1 MRTVRVP
8 WLSLMLAL
16 VLAFAGTVMVVGKAS
31 AHSTG
36 DAAALSP
43 AAKQAIVNLAKDSKK
58 LGGKP
63 PSAYLDRVNFK
74 NVPGITAVPAA
85 ATQLVGPTN
94 ITVPGAIKFV
104 HVTGNATF
112 FGGAANYILWFAV
125 DENCSLSGVGFDNRS
140 FGNTTQQENSTTDF
154 VVPVTP
160 GVHTFRLCGLGA
172 AGVSSI
178 SKTLTLETIAKGPTG
193 GNALAKLAGRPA
205 PDRDANPVT
214 PR

>member
-1 MRTVRVP
+1 MRTIRVP

-16 VLAFAGTVMVVGKAS
+16 VLAFAGTVMLVSKAS
-31 AHSTG
+31 AAPTG

-43 AAKQAIVNLAKDSKK
+43 ATKLAIVNLAKDSKK

-63 PSAYLDRVNFK
+63 PSAYFDRVAFK
-74 NVPGITAVPAA
+74 TATGIKAVPAA
-85 ATQLVGPTN
+85 ATELVGPTN

-104 HVTGNATF
+104 RVTGNSTF
-112 FGGAANYILWFAV
+112 FGGAANYVLWFAV
-125 DENCSLSGVGFDNRS
+125 DDVCTLSGVGFDNRS
-140 FGNTTQQENSTTDF
+140 FGNTTQQENSTIDF

-172 AGVSSI
+172 AGVNTI
-178 SKTLTLETIAKGPTG
+178 SKTLVLETVAKGPTG
-193 GNALAKLAGRPA
+193 GNALAKLAPKSV
-205 PDRDANPVT
+205 PDRDANPAT

>member
-1 MRTVRVP
+1 MRTIRVP
-8 WLSLMLAL
+8 WLPLMLAL
-16 VLAFAGTVMVVGKAS
+16 VLTFAGTLMVVGKAS

-36 DAAALSP
+36 DVAALSP
-43 AAKQAIVNLAKDSKK
+43 AAKKAIVNLAKDSKK

-74 NVPGITAVPAA
+74 SVSGTTAVPAA

-104 HVTGNATF
+104 RVTGNATF

-125 DENCSLSGVGFDNRS
+125 DDVCTLSGVGFDNRS

-154 VVPVTP
+154 VVPVSP

-172 AGVSSI
+172 AGVNSI
-178 SKTLTLETIAKGPTG
+178 SKTLTLETIAKGPNG
-193 GNALAKLAGRPA
+193 GNVLARLAGRPA
-205 PDRDANPVT
+205 PDSDGNPVT
-214 PR
+214 PG